1 MFQKFR
7 SRLSYKLF
15 LSYLLVIFMGGA
27 VLALSITLAIPRTF
41 ERHMLTDSTEMQG
54 MMQEHMGR
62 RGGGGF
68 NNLSNFRAAVME
80 AVVQAA
86 LAALITAVLASL
98 WMSRKVVEPVRRI
111 MQASQRIA
119 AGHYQERV
127 PVDDKDRTTGHDE
140 LGLMAA
146 SFNQMADELEQ
157 TEARRRQLIGDVSH
171 ELRTPLTTIKG
182 YLEGLEDGLLPAE
195 PETYHA
201 MERETGRMQRLVAD
215 LQELSRVEAGAY
227 ELDKKWLSIQGV
239 IESTLHRLN
248 KQYGDKQIAIQI
260 DVADNFPQI
269 QADEIRLEQVLINLV
284 GNALQYTP
292 AGGKVVISARQEQDW
307 LVVAVQDNGSG
318 IPEKDLPFIFDR
330 FYRVDKSRSRA
341 GGGSG
346 IGLTIA
352 RHLVEAHGGQ
362 IRAFSEGKGK
372 GSTFEFTLP
381 IYHSRVNLD

>member
-1 MFQKFR
+1 MSQKFR
-7 SRLSYKLF
+7 SHLSYKLF
-15 LSYLLVIFMGGA
+15 LSYLLVIFIGGA

-41 ERHMLTDSTEMQG
+41 ERHMLTDSVEMQG

-68 NNLSNFRAAVME
+68 NNLSNFRAAVLE

-98 WMSRKVVEPVRRI
+98 WMSRKVVAPVRRI

-127 PVDDKDRTTGHDE
+127 PVDDKDQTTGRDE
-140 LGLMAA
+140 LGLMAV

-157 TEARRRQLIGDVSH
+157 TEVRRRQLIGDVSH

-182 YLEGLEDGLLPAE
+182 YLEGLQDSMLPAE
-195 PETYHA
+195 PETYQA
-201 MERETGRMQRLVAD
+201 MEREAGRMQRLVAD

-227 ELDKKWLSIQGV
+227 ELDKKWLSIQSV

-248 KQYGDKQIAIQI
+248 KQYDDKQIAIQI
-260 DVADNFPQI
+260 DVADNLPQI
-269 QADEIRLEQVLINLV
+269 QADEIRLEQVLVNLV
-284 GNALQYTP
+284 GNALQYTS
-292 AGGKVVISARQEQDW
+292 AGGRVVISARQEPER
-307 LVVAVQDNGSG
+307 LVVSVQDNGAG
-318 IPEKDLPFIFDR
+318 IPEKDLPLIFDR

-362 IRAFSEGKGK
+362 IRAFSEGIGK

-381 IYHSRVNLD
+381 IH

>member
-1 MFQKFR
+1 MSQKFR
-7 SRLSYKLF
+7 SHLSYKLF
-15 LSYLLVIFMGGA
+15 LSYLLVIFIGGA

-41 ERHMLTDSTEMQG
+41 ERHMLTDSVEMQG

-68 NNLSNFRAAVME
+68 NNLSNFRAAVLE

-98 WMSRKVVEPVRRI
+98 WMSRKVVAPVRRI

-127 PVDDKDRTTGHDE
+127 PVDDKDQTTGRDE
-140 LGLMAA
+140 LGLMAV

-157 TEARRRQLIGDVSH
+157 TEVRRRQLIGDVSH

-182 YLEGLEDGLLPAE
+182 YLEGLQDSMLPAE
-195 PETYHA
+195 PETYQA
-201 MERETGRMQRLVAD
+201 MEREAGRMQRLVAD

-227 ELDKKWLSIQGV
+227 ELDKKWLSIQSV

-248 KQYGDKQIAIQI
+248 KQYDDKQIAIQI
-260 DVADNFPQI
+260 DVADNLPQI
-269 QADEIRLEQVLINLV
+269 QADEIRLEQVLVNLV
-284 GNALQYTP
+284 GNALQYTS
-292 AGGKVVISARQEQDW
+292 AGGRVVISARQEHER
-307 LVVAVQDNGSG
+307 LVVSVQDNGAG
-318 IPEKDLPFIFDR
+318 IPEKDLPLIFDR

-362 IRAFSEGKGK
+362 IRAFSEGIGK

-381 IYHSRVNLD
+381 IH

>member
-1 MFQKFR
+1 MFHKFR

-15 LSYLLVIFMGGA
+15 LSYLLVIFIGGA
-27 VLALSITLAIPRTF
+27 VLAVSIMLAIPSTF
-41 ERHMLTDSTEMQG
+41 ERHMLSDSAEMQG
-54 MMQEHMGR
+54 MLEEHMLR

-68 NNLSNFRAAVME
+68 NNLSNFRAAVLE

-86 LAALITAVLASL
+86 LAALFTAVLVSL
-98 WMSRKVVEPVRRI
+98 WMSSKVVAPVKRI

-127 PVDDKDRTTGHDE
+127 PVDDNEPTTQRDE
-140 LGLMAA
+140 LGLMAV

-182 YLEGLEDGLLPAE
+182 YLEGLEDGMLPAE
-195 PETYHA
+195 PETYQA
-201 MERETGRMQRLVAD
+201 MEREAGRMQRLVAD

-227 ELDKKWLSIQGV
+227 ELEKKWLSIQSV
-239 IESTLHRLN
+239 LESTLHRLN
-248 KQYGDKQIAIQI
+248 KQYDEKQVAIQI
-260 DVADNFPQI
+260 DAADHLPQI

-292 AGGKVVISARQEQDW
+292 TGGKIVISARQEQER
-307 LVVAVQDNGSG
+307 LVVSVQDNGAG

-352 RHLVEAHGGQ
+352 RHLVEAHGGC
-362 IRAFSEGKGK
+362 IKAFSEGVGK
-372 GSTFEFTLP
+372 GSKFEFTLP
-381 IYHSRVNLD
+381 LQ

>member
-1 MFQKFR
+1 
-7 SRLSYKLF
+7 L
-15 LSYLLVIFMGGA
+15 
-27 VLALSITLAIPRTF
+27 
-41 ERHMLTDSTEMQG
+41 
-54 MMQEHMGR
+54 
-62 RGGGGF
+62 
-68 NNLSNFRAAVME
+68 E

-86 LAALITAVLASL
+86 LAALITAVLVSL
-98 WMSRKVVEPVRRI
+98 WMSRKVVAPVRRI
-111 MQASQRIA
+111 MEASQRIA

-127 PVDDKDRTTGHDE
+127 PVDDNEQASERDE
-140 LGLMAA
+140 LGLMAV

-182 YLEGLEDGLLPAE
+182 YLEGLEDGLLPPE
-195 PETYHA
+195 PETYQA
-201 MERETGRMQRLVAD
+201 MEREAGRMQRLVAD

-227 ELDKKWLSIQGV
+227 ELDKKWLSIQSV

-248 KQYGDKQIAIQI
+248 KQYADKQVAIQI
-260 DVADNFPQI
+260 NAADNLPQV

-307 LVVAVQDNGSG
+307 LVVAVQDNGAG

-362 IRAFSEGKGK
+362 IRAFSEGIGK

-381 IYHSRVNLD
+381 IHHGQVNLE

>member
-1 MFQKFR
+1 MSQKFR
-7 SRLSYKLF
+7 SHLSYKLF
-15 LSYLLVIFMGGA
+15 LSYLLVIFIGGA

-41 ERHMLTDSTEMQG
+41 ERHMLTDSVEMQG

-68 NNLSNFRAAVME
+68 NNLSNFRAAVLE

-98 WMSRKVVEPVRRI
+98 WMSRKVVAPVRRI

-127 PVDDKDRTTGHDE
+127 PVDDKDQTTGRDE
-140 LGLMAA
+140 LGLMAV

-182 YLEGLEDGLLPAE
+182 YLEGLQDSMLPAE
-195 PETYHA
+195 PETYQA
-201 MERETGRMQRLVAD
+201 MEREAGRMQRLVAD

-227 ELDKKWLSIQGV
+227 ELDKKWLSIQSV

-248 KQYGDKQIAIQI
+248 KQYDDKQIAIQI
-260 DVADNFPQI
+260 DVADNLPQI
-269 QADEIRLEQVLINLV
+269 QADEIRLEQVLVNLV
-284 GNALQYTP
+284 GNALQYTS
-292 AGGKVVISARQEQDW
+292 AGGRVVISARQEHER
-307 LVVAVQDNGSG
+307 LVVSVQDNGAG
-318 IPEKDLPFIFDR
+318 IPEKDLPLIFDR

-362 IRAFSEGKGK
+362 IRAFSEGIGK

-381 IYHSRVNLD
+381 IH

>member
-1 MFQKFR
+1 MFHKFR
-7 SRLSYKLF
+7 SRLSVKLF
-15 LSYLLVIFMGGA
+15 LSYLLVIFIGGT
-27 VLALSITLAIPRTF
+27 VLAVSIMLAIPRTF
-41 ERHMLTDSTEMQG
+41 ERHMLSDSSEMQG

-62 RGGGGF
+62 RGGVGF
-68 NNLSNFRAAVME
+68 NNLSNFQSAVIE

-86 LAALITAVLASL
+86 VAALITAVMASL
-98 WMSRKVVEPVRRI
+98 WMSRKVVAPVRRI

-127 PVDDKDRTTGHDE
+127 PVDDKYQTTDRDE
-140 LGLMAA
+140 LGLMAL

-182 YLEGLEDGLLPAE
+182 YLEGLEDGMLPPE
-195 PETYHA
+195 PETYQA
-201 MERETGRMQRLVAD
+201 MVREAGRMQRLVAD

-227 ELDKKWLSIQGV
+227 ELDKKWLSIQSV

-248 KQYGDKQIAIQI
+248 KQYDEKQIALQI
-260 DVADNFPQI
+260 DVADDLPQI
-269 QADEIRLEQVLINLV
+269 QADEIRLEQVLINLAS
-284 GNALQYTP
+284 NALQYTP
-292 AGGKVVISARQEQDW
+292 AGGKIVISARQDHDW
-307 LVVAVQDNGSG
+307 LVISVQDNGVG

-352 RHLVEAHGGQ
+352 RHLVEAHGGRIQ
-362 IRAFSEGKGK
+362 AFSEGIGK
-372 GSTFEFTLP
+372 GSKFEFTLP
-381 IYHSRVNLD
+381 IQ

>member
-1 MFQKFR
+1 MLQKFR
-7 SRLSYKLF
+7 SRLTYKLF
-15 LSYLLVIFMGGA
+15 LSYLLVIFIGGA

-41 ERHMLTDSTEMQG
+41 ERHMVTDSPEMQE

-68 NNLSNFRAAVME
+68 NNLSNFRAAVLE

-98 WMSRKVVEPVRRI
+98 WMSRKVVAPVRRI

-127 PVDDKDRTTGHDE
+127 PVDDKDQTTGHDE
-140 LGLMAA
+140 LGLMAV

-182 YLEGLEDGLLPAE
+182 YLEGLEDGLLPPE
-195 PETYHA
+195 PETYQA
-201 MERETGRMQRLVAD
+201 MEREAARMQRLVAD

-227 ELDKKWLSIQGV
+227 ELDKKWLSIQSV

-248 KQYGDKQIAIQI
+248 KQYDDKQIAIQI
-260 DVADNFPQI
+260 HAADNLPHI

-292 AGGKVVISARQEQDW
+292 AGGKVVISARQKQDW
-307 LVVAVQDNGSG
+307 LVVAVQDNGAG

-362 IRAFSEGKGK
+362 IRAFSEGIGK

-381 IYHSRVNLD
+381 IHHGRVNLE